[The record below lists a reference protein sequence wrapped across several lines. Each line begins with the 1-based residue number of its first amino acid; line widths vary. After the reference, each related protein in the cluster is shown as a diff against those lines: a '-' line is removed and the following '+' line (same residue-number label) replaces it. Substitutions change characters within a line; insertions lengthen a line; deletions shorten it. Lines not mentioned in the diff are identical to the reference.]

1 MARAKRSTPRR
12 ESTRA
17 RKATKMRA
25 NKPHKGYR
33 RLRALGSGTW
43 DKASRRVM
51 PPLYPKAAY
60 RSSLSAAFF
69 SGFEAVFWCT
79 IILLVVRKTYPTALT
94 VDAQRR
100 VLLPCALRRALG
112 VGPGSR
118 LVALVEG
125 ERLVLEPWE
134 RVEGV
139 LWEELADLKES
150 LAEELLRERRLEA
163 ERDG

>member
-1 MARAKRSTPRR
+1 MTFSPPICPRLPPEPQGPLPGRLLVGEETAFARPGREEGSVRCGAAWPRR
-12 ESTRA
+12 PSESFKR
-17 RKATKMRA
+17 
-25 NKPHKGYR
+25 
-33 RLRALGSGTW
+33 
-43 DKASRRVM
+43 
-51 PPLYPKAAY
+51 
-60 RSSLSAAFF
+60 SAAFF

-139 LWEELADLKES
+139 LWEELADLKEN